1 MKEIE
6 AILRDNSITTAEILY
21 HMPDHPTVLQ
31 SFVWQFLDIAPRF
44 PKLRLFLDFWTREID
59 GRIHS
64 VTVANSTL
72 AAPARWRHL
81 DGVWRLQ

>member
-6 AILRDNSITTAEILY
+6 AILRDNRITTAEILY

-44 PKLRLFLDFWTREID
+44 PKLRSFLDFWTREID

-72 AAPARWRHL
+72 PAPARWRHL

>member
-6 AILRDNSITTAEILY
+6 AILRDNRITTAEILY

-44 PKLRLFLDFWTREID
+44 PKLRSFLDFWTREID

-72 AAPARWRHL
+72 PATARWRHL